1 MITSKQKGLVQET
14 FGLIEP
20 IAPTAAF
27 LFYQR
32 LFDID
37 PTVRPMFM
45 GNIGEQGKK
54 LMQALALAV
63 KSLDRPEA
71 LKPVLQDLGRRHAM
85 YGVTDAHYD
94 TVGAALIWTL
104 ERGLGDRF
112 TADVREAWVAVYGV
126 VATTMKAAANEA
138 ANEATV

>member
-1 MITSKQKGLVQET
+1 MITPTQKALVQQT
-14 FGLIEP
+14 FGMVVP
-20 IAPTAAF
+20 IAPTAAA

-32 LFDID
+32 LFELD
-37 PTVRPMFM
+37 PTVRPMFK
-45 GNIGEQGKK
+45 GDIGEQGKM
-54 LMQALALAV
+54 LMQALGLAV

-71 LKPVLQDLGRRHAM
+71 LIPVLQDLGRRHVK

-104 ERGLGDRF
+104 EQGLGRRF
-112 TADVREAWVAVYGV
+112 TAAVREAWVAVYGV

-138 ANEATV
+138 AA

>member
-1 MITSKQKGLVQET
+1 MITPTQKRLVQDT
-14 FGLIEP
+14 FGLVVP
-20 IAPTAAF
+20 IAPTAAA

-32 LFDID
+32 LFEID
-37 PTVRPMFM
+37 PALRPMFK
-45 GNIGEQGKK
+45 GDIGEQGKK

-71 LKPVLQDLGRRHAM
+71 LMPVLQDLGRRHAR

-104 ERGLGDRF
+104 EKGLGERF
-112 TADVREAWVAVYGV
+112 TADVREAWVAVYQV
-126 VATTMKAAANEA
+126 VATTMKVAATELA
-138 ANEATV
+138 A